1 MDRFSFQVCQK
12 IVVLDPDRQKV
23 LLVRRAGE
31 ADLDGVFS
39 LIGGK
44 LETDDASILEGLR
57 REKVQ
62 EVGPD
67 AKLRVMTYMGCY
79 CLLFRKRDGSTM
91 YLPYYAAIYD
101 GGDIALNPEE
111 YSELQW
117 VSIQD
122 LASFEPKAEG
132 VVEAVQGAVR
142 QLENSVPADFA
153 LI

>member
-1 MDRFSFQVCQK
+1 MDRYSFQVCQK
-12 IVVLDPDRQKV
+12 IVVLDRDRQRV
-23 LLVRRAGE
+23 LLVRRTGE

-67 AKLRVMTYMGCY
+67 AKLRIMVHRGCY
-79 CLLFRKRDGSTM
+79 CLLFRKRDGSMM

-101 GGDIALNPEE
+101 GGDIALNPKE

-122 LASFEPKAEG
+122 LAAFEPKAEG
-132 VVEAVQGAVR
+132 IVEAVQNAVR
-142 QLENSVPADFA
+142 QLENAVSADFA